1 MMKRRW
7 SNNGGFAFRML
18 EESSAEVSSSSTGLV
33 LSTTLSPS
41 PLDSPVYGEQDLWYE
56 SAFNGHGGHS
66 VITSAHGCANLLPP
80 QTSIIPL
87 HPLGGIPNMNVNS
100 AGNAANGVHF
110 GNGNNGGSGSGGGG
124 GGVGGIALA
133 HGNQLGNG
141 HLGNQQNAQ
150 NNNSS
155 NLNLNNSSNMLHA
168 TLNQGL
174 MNGLM
179 GGVLGGN
186 VGMQHNG
193 LSMQQHT
200 PRSDSANSISSG
212 MFPTG
217 SFDYFSEVEMGKL
230 AGNYFGS

>member
-56 SAFNGHGGHS
+56 AAFNGHGGHS

-80 QTSIIPL
+80 QTTIIPL
-87 HPLGGIPNMNVNS
+87 HPLGGINNMNVNS

-110 GNGNNGGSGSGGGG
+110 GNGNNGGSGGGGG
-124 GGVGGIALA
+124 GGGSGSGGVGGIALA

-150 NNNSS
+150 NNNNS
-155 NLNLNNSSNMLHA
+155 NLNLNNNSNMLHA

-212 MFPTG
+212 MFY
-217 SFDYFSEVEMGKL
+217 S
-230 AGNYFGS
+230 